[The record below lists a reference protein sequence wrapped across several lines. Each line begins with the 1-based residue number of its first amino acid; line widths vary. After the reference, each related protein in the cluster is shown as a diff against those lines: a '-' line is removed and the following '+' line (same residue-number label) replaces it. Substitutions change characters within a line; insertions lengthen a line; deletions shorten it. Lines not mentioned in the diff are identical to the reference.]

1 MNKVLT
7 VKPIPATLGADH
19 PEAPNTVLPKHEF
32 SMGLIAPKGSGK
44 TTLLINLMMYYKNYF
59 NTIIVFS
66 PTVKND
72 DKWDWVKEQPL
83 LSENQKLIK
92 WIKKLR
98 AKELKANE
106 IVQSQPRGDALEGL
120 MNISLVSGLRKS
132 TKDDEFDGKIPEDC
146 FIAEY
151 TMEDLE
157 NIIQQQQQMVEL
169 LHEYGQTKHMAN
181 RMLII
186 FDDMVGSSLFN
197 SSRSNPFK
205 KLNTNHRHSSASL
218 LMVSQAYKEIQ
229 KTVRTNFTC
238 LILFKIFN
246 EKELEAIYE
255 EYPMGMKKDQWH
267 EAYDYC
273 TEGEHA
279 FMFYN
284 IMKPPALRTMKNFTE
299 HVFFK

>member
-1 MNKVLT
+1 MKVLT
-7 VKPIPATLGADH
+7 VKEIPVTFGADH
-19 PEAPNTVLPKHEF
+19 PEAPNIVLPKHEF

-59 NTIIVFS
+59 HTIIVFS

-72 DKWDWVKEQPL
+72 DKWDWVKKQPL
-83 LSENQKLIK
+83 LQENQRLIK
-92 WIKKLR
+92 WVKKLK
-98 AKELKANE
+98 AKELKSNE
-106 IVQSQPRGDALEGL
+106 IVQSRPKGDALEGL
-120 MNISLVSGLRKS
+120 MNLGIVSGLRKN
-132 TKDDEFDGKIPEDC
+132 KDDEFDGLIPEDC

-157 NIIQQQQQMVEL
+157 QIISQQQQMVEL

-197 SSRSNPFK
+197 SSRQNPFK

-229 KTVRTNFTC
+229 KTVVQLNTR
-238 LILFKIFN
+238 
-246 EKELEAIYE
+246 
-255 EYPMGMKKDQWH
+255 
-267 EAYDYC
+267 
-273 TEGEHA
+273 
-279 FMFYN
+279 
-284 IMKPPALRTMKNFTE
+284 
-299 HVFFK
+299 